1 MDRRNK
7 GKIMNTTI
15 STALLLF
22 VLVSAPPAQA
32 QQQSADARWT
42 PWLGC
47 WQLVD
52 ESQRAANPDPTE
64 LSGAPAARPSLGGVS
79 VCVTPATEAAAIS
92 LKTLVSNQ
100 PALEQTIVADGAGH
114 PITDADCRG
123 TQRAE
128 WSRTS
133 TMLFAN
139 AELVCGSQTPRKI
152 SGLAVIAGNGIWVDV
167 QVVEISGR
175 ESIRVR
181 RYRRAPDQRA
191 AAIAP
196 RFGAPLTID
205 DVKEASGKVSPSAV
219 EAALIA
225 TNARFD
231 LNSRRLINLDD
242 AGVPDSVI
250 DLMVALSYPGRFV
263 VERANTGGAGSFGSF
278 FDPFDASYFGSGN
291 AAYSYSP
298 YFYGSLMYP
307 YGAYLY
313 DAYYYS
319 PFAYSYSGRDG
330 SQFVPGVGFV
340 TLDGGGSA
348 TSAPDNG
355 GRAING
361 VGYARVRPREATA
374 EETGGL
380 VRQGGNT
387 LSGNGSPA
395 GSDSTS
401 SGSSSGGS
409 SGGASSGGFTS
420 GSSSG
425 DTGRTAQPR

>member
-1 MDRRNK
+1 M
-7 GKIMNTTI
+7 MNTTI

-22 VLVSAPPAQA
+22 VLVSAPPAQG

-47 WQLVD
+47 WQLID
-52 ESQRAANPDPTE
+52 ENQRAANPDATE
-64 LSGAPAARPSLGGVS
+64 LSGAPATRPSLSGVS
-79 VCVTPATEAAAIS
+79 VCVTPASEPAAIS

-114 PITDADCRG
+114 PISDADCRG

-139 AELVCGSQTPRKI
+139 AELVCGNQAPRKI
-152 SGLAVIAGNGIWVDV
+152 SGLAVMAGNGIWVDV
-167 QVVEISGR
+167 QVVGISGR

-250 DLMVALSYPGRFV
+250 DLMVALSYPERFV
-263 VERANTGGAGSFGSF
+263 VERASTGGTGSLGSF
-278 FDPFDASYFGSGN
+278 FDPFGASYFGSGPWD

-298 YFYGSLMYP
+298 FFYGSLMYP
-307 YGAYLY
+307 YGASLY

-319 PFAYSYSGRDG
+319 PFAYSYLGRDG
-330 SQFVPGVGFV
+330 LQYVPGVGFV
-340 TLDGGGSA
+340 TVDGGGSA

-361 VGYARVRPREATA
+361 VGYARVRPREVSAEDTA
-374 EETGGL
+374 GL
-380 VRQGGNT
+380 TRQGGNA
-387 LSGNGSPA
+387 SGGNVSTA
-395 GSDSTS
+395 GIDSTS
-401 SGSSSGGS
+401 SGSSSSSSSGS
-409 SGGASSGGFTS
+409 SGGATSGGFSS
-420 GSSSG
+420 GSSSS

>member
-1 MDRRNK
+1 M
-7 GKIMNTTI
+7 MNTTI

-22 VLVSAPPAQA
+22 VLVIAPPAQG

-52 ESQRAANPDPTE
+52 ENQRAANPDPTE
-64 LSGAPAARPSLGGVS
+64 LAGAPAARPSLSGVS
-79 VCVTPATEAAAIS
+79 ICVTPASEPAAIS

-114 PITDADCRG
+114 PIADADCRG

-139 AELVCGSQTPRKI
+139 AELVCGNQTPRKV
-152 SGLAVIAGNGIWVDV
+152 SGLAVMAGNGIWVDV

-191 AAIAP
+191 AAIAS

-231 LNSRRLINLDD
+231 LNSRRLISLDD

-263 VERANTGGAGSFGSF
+263 VERANTGGTGSFGSF
-278 FDPFDASYFGSGN
+278 FDPFGASYFGSGAWN

-307 YGAYLY
+307 YGASLY

-319 PFAYSYSGRDG
+319 PFAYSYLGRDG
-330 SQFVPGVGFV
+330 SQYVPGVGFV
-340 TLDGGGSA
+340 TVDGGGSA

-361 VGYARVRPREATA
+361 VGYARVRPREAIA

-380 VRQGGNT
+380 VRQGGNA
-387 LSGNGSPA
+387 SGGNGFTA

-401 SGSSSGGS
+401 SGSSSSGS
-409 SGGASSGGFTS
+409 AGGATSGGFTS